1 MKLAHTFPAILLAI
15 LNLYTF
21 AQTNIPGGEIYGT
34 WDVAGSPYLVNE
46 TVTVPNDSTLII
58 EPGVVVEFQGYY
70 AIQVQ
75 GRLLAVGTASD
86 SILFTVNDT
95 TGFSQADTSL
105 GGWNGIRFTDTP
117 LDNDTSK
124 IIHCCL
130 QFSKAVGPV
139 WHLNAG
145 GAISM
150 LQFGKVIV
158 SGCLIRNNS
167 AGSPTDHMPI
177 GGGLYL
183 FKSDALISNNMFLN
197 NRAHSGG
204 AVFMDDSKP
213 VFTDN
218 LISGNRAVYGAGIG
232 MGGTSNPSF
241 NHDVIM
247 HNNAESHGGGMLF
260 HETSVVTCN
269 NVTFS
274 ENKAVWG
281 GGIGVG
287 GGELYANDCLFSGN
301 YAQLWGGGVAGDFA
315 TLHINGCLFSQDSS
329 SWGSG
334 GLHMDHAVAE
344 IHNSTFDGNK
354 AVFGGGIHAVFS
366 QVTSVNNQ
374 FSGNRTGGGGGIHLE
389 NSDCLID
396 QCRFKGNR
404 AMDGTGGAI
413 DFWADSTIFGREYQL
428 TVTGS
433 LILDNSSSAHSG
445 AVRIEQGESDSSRV
459 EVLVDSCQFSG
470 NHSDVYGSLRIGG
483 GIRDFTVSNSEFSG
497 NTSNRWVAGPGFI
510 TSSTGK
516 MVNSVFA
523 SNYSRYSDSSYT
535 AHGCSLG
542 SQASVDFINCTFV
555 DTSSAGGIG
564 LSVRRGGV
572 VNVLNTIFWGTGT
585 RPISIVTAA
594 ELGSTVSVNYCN
606 IENGIDSI
614 FISDSISTLLF
625 GEGNISEDPLFTDF
639 RNGDLHLTDSSP
651 CLGAGM
657 NALEIE
663 GQLFEAPDRDMEGV
677 VRPSPQ
683 NSQSDIGAF
692 EHPLGNPVSNNPEHD
707 NTESDE
713 LCVSAFPNPF
723 HESVVI
729 SYKVNTASHVELGIY
744 NSLGQ
749 QVEKLVSANQPS
761 GTYRVHWNAARFSHG
776 TYFCRIIIS
785 RGIVQTVKLLYL
797 K

>member
-1 MKLAHTFPAILLAI
+1 MKLARTFPAILLAL
-15 LNLYTF
+15 LNLHTF
-21 AQTNIPGGEIYGT
+21 GQTNIPGGEVSGA
-34 WDVAGSPYLVNE
+34 WDVAGSPYLINE
-46 TVTVPNDSTLII
+46 TVTIPDDSTLII

-75 GRLLAVGTASD
+75 GRLLAVGTPSD

-95 TGFSQADTSL
+95 TGFSEADTSL

-150 LQFGKVIV
+150 LQFGKVVV
-158 SGCLIRNNS
+158 SDCLIRNNV
-167 AGSPTDHMPI
+167 AGSRTDHPPI

-183 FKSDALISNNMFLN
+183 FKSDALISNNLFLN
-197 NRAHSGG
+197 NRAYLGG
-204 AVFMDDSKP
+204 AVFMDDCKP
-213 VFTDN
+213 VFSGN
-218 LISGNRAVYGAGIG
+218 VISGNSAFAAAGVG
-232 MGGTSNPSF
+232 MGGTSAPTFF
-241 NHDVIM
+241 NDVIM
-247 HNNAESHGGGMLF
+247 NNIAENQGGGMLF
-260 HETSVVTCN
+260 HESTVVTCN
-269 NVTFS
+269 GVIFKG
-274 ENKAVWG
+274 NKAIWG

-287 GGELYANDCLFSGN
+287 GGELFANDCQFTDN
-301 YAQLWGGGVAGDFA
+301 HAQLWGGGIAGDFA
-315 TLHINGCLFSQDSS
+315 TLHIGGCLFKRDSS

-344 IHNSTFDGNK
+344 IRNTLFENNK
-354 AVFGGGIHAVFS
+354 AVFGGGMHALFS
-366 QVTSVNNQ
+366 QVTSVNNH
-374 FSGNRTGGGGGIHLE
+374 FMNNLTGGGGGIHLE

-396 QCRFKGNR
+396 QCRFEGNR

-413 DFWADSTIFGREYQL
+413 DCWADSTIFGRAYKL

-433 LILDNSSSAHSG
+433 LIMDNSSSVHSG
-445 AVRIEQGESDSSRV
+445 AVRIEQESSDTSMV
-459 EVLVDSCQFSG
+459 QVLVDSCQFAM
-470 NHSDVYGSLRIGG
+470 NRSDVYGSLRIGG
-483 GIRDFTVSNSEFSG
+483 GICDFTVSNSLFSG
-497 NTSNRWVAGPGFI
+497 NTSARFVAGPGFI
-510 TSSTGK
+510 TNSTGRV
-516 MVNSVFA
+516 VNSVFT
-523 SNYSRYSDSSYT
+523 SNYARYSDTTYT

-542 SQASVDFINCTFV
+542 SEARVDFVNCTFV

-572 VNVLNTIFWGTGT
+572 VNVLNTIFWGTGD

-707 NTESDE
+707 NTERDE

-761 GTYRVHWNAARFSHG
+761 GTYRVHWNAARFSYG